1 MVLFNMP
8 LFIPK
13 AFQPIVMRRL
23 ILLSWSFSN
32 FITCPRCLLT
42 SYGLFPLESWTVCY
56 FFRFLFSNRWN
67 INMKCSLI
75 LWNQAIIYCPQT
87 NTTNWQKRG
96 IEKVCTLLLINEKLM
111 PRFSGQLKQ
120 QKKVVVIQ
128 PASVPIGPDVF
139 NRQCTYYS
147 RGTCVCEIF

>member
-87 NTTNWQKRG
+87 KTWNRKSLYFAFDKWKTDASVFRAAKATKKGCCYSTG
-96 IEKVCTLLLINEKLM
+96 IGSHRSWC
-111 PRFSGQLKQ
+111 
-120 QKKVVVIQ
+120 IQ
-128 PASVPIGPDVF
+128 PAMYLLLPGNMRMRDILK
-139 NRQCTYYS
+139 
-147 RGTCVCEIF
+147 